1 MIVYIH
7 PAAAAE
13 LSEAAAF
20 YVERASRE
28 LGLALIAGKGQGSHL
43 KN

>member
-7 PAAAAE
+7 PEAAAE

-20 YVERASRE
+20 YVERASKE
-28 LGLALIAGKGQGSHL
+28 LGQWDGLG
-43 KN
+43 